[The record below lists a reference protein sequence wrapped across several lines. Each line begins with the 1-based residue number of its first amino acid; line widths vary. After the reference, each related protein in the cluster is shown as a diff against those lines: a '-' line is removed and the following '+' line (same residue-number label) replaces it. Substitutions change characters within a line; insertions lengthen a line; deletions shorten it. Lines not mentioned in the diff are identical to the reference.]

1 MDGNEAAAYVSYAFT
16 EVATIYPITP
26 SSPMADHVDAWAT
39 NGKKNLFGQ
48 PVKLV
53 EMQAESGAAGA
64 MHGSLETG
72 SLTST
77 YTASQGLLLMI
88 PPMYRIAGSQ
98 LPGRIKTGF
107 FPKLDITGNYSYQL
121 EKVEF
126 LPGTDLKH
134 DNYGVEAGLVQNVY
148 SGSAVRKQY
157 DVAKLQHAIAQ
168 LSVEHTVD
176 NMIYAADVSYWSVAA
191 NRNLYELS
199 EQFVQIVRELY
210 EIVNKRFEEGA
221 ISKTDVLMVQ
231 NRLKEAELQLNTN
244 STNYKTALQSLNIMM
259 GVEPDAAVVLTD
271 SIQKVLWVPKQEG
284 LNKALE
290 RRADYQ
296 SAIMG
301 IEMAKLQTD
310 MARSKYLPQLAV
322 GIKEKYGTT
331 LLNVD
336 GKAQW
341 ATTAYAQI
349 NIPVFHWGEMRQN
362 VRLSRTQE
370 WTKELERSQLKDQVS
385 KELNN
390 AWVNVIEI
398 SKKLEIVYSSL
409 DIAKDNLTLNTFS
422 YNEGK
427 LPIIDVLSAQVSW
440 LQAYTN
446 VVSVNYQYKVA
457 LAEYAKALGGTDR

>member
-1 MDGNEAAAYVSYAFT
+1 MKK
-16 EVATIYPITP
+16 IYLIVGA
-26 SSPMADHVDAWAT
+26 MLWGGIVDAQTLSVEQYRQKVLEYNQDIQKSQQAV
-39 NGKKNLFGQ
+39 NGALY
-48 PVKLV
+48 
-53 EMQAESGAAGA
+53 
-64 MHGSLETG
+64 SLKG
-72 SLTST
+72 
-77 YTASQGLLLMI
+77 I
-88 PPMYRIAGSQ
+88 R
-98 LPGRIKTGF
+98 TGF

-370 WTKELERSQLKDQVS
+370 WTKELERSQLKDQVN

>member
-1 MDGNEAAAYVSYAFT
+1 MKK
-16 EVATIYPITP
+16 IYLIVG
-26 SSPMADHVDAWAT
+26 AILWGGIVDAQTLSVEKYRQKVLEYNQDIQKSQQAV
-39 NGKKNLFGQ
+39 NGALY
-48 PVKLV
+48 
-53 EMQAESGAAGA
+53 
-64 MHGSLETG
+64 SLKG
-72 SLTST
+72 
-77 YTASQGLLLMI
+77 
-88 PPMYRIAGSQ
+88 
-98 LPGRIKTGF
+98 IKTGF

>member
-1 MDGNEAAAYVSYAFT
+1 MKK
-16 EVATIYPITP
+16 IYLIVG
-26 SSPMADHVDAWAT
+26 AILWGGIVDAQTLSVEQYRQKVLEYNQDIQKSQQAV
-39 NGKKNLFGQ
+39 NGALY
-48 PVKLV
+48 
-53 EMQAESGAAGA
+53 
-64 MHGSLETG
+64 SLKG
-72 SLTST
+72 
-77 YTASQGLLLMI
+77 
-88 PPMYRIAGSQ
+88 
-98 LPGRIKTGF
+98 IKTGF

-210 EIVNKRFEEGA
+210 EIVTKRFEEGA

>member
-1 MDGNEAAAYVSYAFT
+1 MKK
-16 EVATIYPITP
+16 IYLIVG
-26 SSPMADHVDAWAT
+26 AILWGGIVDAQTLSVEQYRQKVLEYNQDIQKSQQAV
-39 NGKKNLFGQ
+39 NGALY
-48 PVKLV
+48 
-53 EMQAESGAAGA
+53 
-64 MHGSLETG
+64 SLKG
-72 SLTST
+72 
-77 YTASQGLLLMI
+77 
-88 PPMYRIAGSQ
+88 
-98 LPGRIKTGF
+98 IKTGF

-290 RRADYQ
+290 RRADYA

>member
-1 MDGNEAAAYVSYAFT
+1 MKK
-16 EVATIYPITP
+16 IYLIVG
-26 SSPMADHVDAWAT
+26 AILWGGIVDAQTLSVEQYRQKVLEYNQDIQKSQQAV
-39 NGKKNLFGQ
+39 NGALY
-48 PVKLV
+48 
-53 EMQAESGAAGA
+53 
-64 MHGSLETG
+64 SLKG
-72 SLTST
+72 
-77 YTASQGLLLMI
+77 
-88 PPMYRIAGSQ
+88 
-98 LPGRIKTGF
+98 IKTGF

-370 WTKELERSQLKDQVS
+370 WTKELERSQLKDQVR

>member
-1 MDGNEAAAYVSYAFT
+1 MKK
-16 EVATIYPITP
+16 IYLIVGA
-26 SSPMADHVDAWAT
+26 MLWGGIVDAQTLSVEQYRQKVLEYNQDIQKSQQAV
-39 NGKKNLFGQ
+39 NGALY
-48 PVKLV
+48 
-53 EMQAESGAAGA
+53 
-64 MHGSLETG
+64 SLKG
-72 SLTST
+72 
-77 YTASQGLLLMI
+77 I
-88 PPMYRIAGSQ
+88 R
-98 LPGRIKTGF
+98 TGF

-427 LPIIDVLSAQVSW
+427 LPIIDVLSSQVSW

>member
-1 MDGNEAAAYVSYAFT
+1 MKK
-16 EVATIYPITP
+16 IYLIVGA
-26 SSPMADHVDAWAT
+26 MLWGGIVDAQTLSVEQYRQKVLEYNQDIQKSQQAV
-39 NGKKNLFGQ
+39 NGALY
-48 PVKLV
+48 
-53 EMQAESGAAGA
+53 
-64 MHGSLETG
+64 SLKG
-72 SLTST
+72 
-77 YTASQGLLLMI
+77 
-88 PPMYRIAGSQ
+88 
-98 LPGRIKTGF
+98 IKTGF

-134 DNYGVEAGLVQNVY
+134 ENYGVEAGLVQNVY

-301 IEMAKLQTD
+301 IEMAKLHTD

>member
-1 MDGNEAAAYVSYAFT
+1 MKK
-16 EVATIYPITP
+16 IYLIVGA
-26 SSPMADHVDAWAT
+26 MLWGGIVDAQTLSVEQYRQKVLEYNQDIQKSQQAV
-39 NGKKNLFGQ
+39 NGALY
-48 PVKLV
+48 
-53 EMQAESGAAGA
+53 
-64 MHGSLETG
+64 SLKG
-72 SLTST
+72 
-77 YTASQGLLLMI
+77 I
-88 PPMYRIAGSQ
+88 R
-98 LPGRIKTGF
+98 TGF

-176 NMIYAADVSYWSVAA
+176 NMIYAADVSYWSMAA

>member
-1 MDGNEAAAYVSYAFT
+1 MKK
-16 EVATIYPITP
+16 IYLIVGA
-26 SSPMADHVDAWAT
+26 MLWGGIVDAQTLSVEQYRQKVLEYNQDIQKSQQAV
-39 NGKKNLFGQ
+39 NGALY
-48 PVKLV
+48 
-53 EMQAESGAAGA
+53 
-64 MHGSLETG
+64 SLKG
-72 SLTST
+72 
-77 YTASQGLLLMI
+77 I
-88 PPMYRIAGSQ
+88 R
-98 LPGRIKTGF
+98 TGF

-341 ATTAYAQI
+341 ATTAYAQV

>member
-1 MDGNEAAAYVSYAFT
+1 MKK
-16 EVATIYPITP
+16 IYLIVG
-26 SSPMADHVDAWAT
+26 AILWGGIVDAQTLSVEQYRQKVLEYNQDIQKSQQAV
-39 NGKKNLFGQ
+39 NGALY
-48 PVKLV
+48 
-53 EMQAESGAAGA
+53 
-64 MHGSLETG
+64 SLKG
-72 SLTST
+72 
-77 YTASQGLLLMI
+77 
-88 PPMYRIAGSQ
+88 
-98 LPGRIKTGF
+98 IKTGF

-221 ISKTDVLMVQ
+221 ISKTDVLMVP

>member
-1 MDGNEAAAYVSYAFT
+1 MKK
-16 EVATIYPITP
+16 IYLIVG
-26 SSPMADHVDAWAT
+26 AILWGGIVDAQTLSVEQYRQKVLEYNQDIQKSQQAV
-39 NGKKNLFGQ
+39 NGALY
-48 PVKLV
+48 
-53 EMQAESGAAGA
+53 
-64 MHGSLETG
+64 SLKG
-72 SLTST
+72 
-77 YTASQGLLLMI
+77 
-88 PPMYRIAGSQ
+88 
-98 LPGRIKTGF
+98 IKTGF

-199 EQFVQIVRELY
+199 EQFVQIVKELY

>member
-1 MDGNEAAAYVSYAFT
+1 MKK
-16 EVATIYPITP
+16 IYLIVGA
-26 SSPMADHVDAWAT
+26 MLWGGIVDAQTLSVEQYRQKVLEYNQDIQKSQQAV
-39 NGKKNLFGQ
+39 NGALY
-48 PVKLV
+48 
-53 EMQAESGAAGA
+53 
-64 MHGSLETG
+64 SLKG
-72 SLTST
+72 
-77 YTASQGLLLMI
+77 I
-88 PPMYRIAGSQ
+88 R
-98 LPGRIKTGF
+98 TGF

-244 STNYKTALQSLNIMM
+244 STKYKTALQSLNIMM

>member
-1 MDGNEAAAYVSYAFT
+1 MKK
-16 EVATIYPITP
+16 IYLIVGA
-26 SSPMADHVDAWAT
+26 MLWGGIVDAQTLSVEQYRQKVLEYNQDIQKSQQAV
-39 NGKKNLFGQ
+39 NGALY
-48 PVKLV
+48 
-53 EMQAESGAAGA
+53 
-64 MHGSLETG
+64 SLKG
-72 SLTST
+72 
-77 YTASQGLLLMI
+77 I
-88 PPMYRIAGSQ
+88 R
-98 LPGRIKTGF
+98 TGF

-398 SKKLEIVYSSL
+398 SKKLEIVYSAL

>member
-1 MDGNEAAAYVSYAFT
+1 MKK
-16 EVATIYPITP
+16 IYLIVGA
-26 SSPMADHVDAWAT
+26 MLWGGIVDAQTLSVEQYRQKVLEYNQDIQKSQQAV
-39 NGKKNLFGQ
+39 NGALY
-48 PVKLV
+48 
-53 EMQAESGAAGA
+53 
-64 MHGSLETG
+64 SLKG
-72 SLTST
+72 
-77 YTASQGLLLMI
+77 I
-88 PPMYRIAGSQ
+88 R
-98 LPGRIKTGF
+98 TGF

-349 NIPVFHWGEMRQN
+349 NIPVFHWGEMQQN

>member
-1 MDGNEAAAYVSYAFT
+1 MKK
-16 EVATIYPITP
+16 IYLIVG
-26 SSPMADHVDAWAT
+26 AILWGGIVDAQTLSVEQYRQKVLEYNQDIQKSQQAV
-39 NGKKNLFGQ
+39 NGALY
-48 PVKLV
+48 
-53 EMQAESGAAGA
+53 
-64 MHGSLETG
+64 SLKG
-72 SLTST
+72 
-77 YTASQGLLLMI
+77 
-88 PPMYRIAGSQ
+88 
-98 LPGRIKTGF
+98 IKTGF

-148 SGSAVRKQY
+148 SVSAVRKQY

>member
-1 MDGNEAAAYVSYAFT
+1 MKK
-16 EVATIYPITP
+16 IYLIVG
-26 SSPMADHVDAWAT
+26 AILWGGIVDAQTLSVEQYRQKVLEYNQDIQKSQQAV
-39 NGKKNLFGQ
+39 NGALY
-48 PVKLV
+48 
-53 EMQAESGAAGA
+53 
-64 MHGSLETG
+64 SLKG
-72 SLTST
+72 
-77 YTASQGLLLMI
+77 
-88 PPMYRIAGSQ
+88 
-98 LPGRIKTGF
+98 IKTGF

-427 LPIIDVLSAQVSW
+427 LPIIDVFSAQVSW

>member
-1 MDGNEAAAYVSYAFT
+1 MKK
-16 EVATIYPITP
+16 IYLIVG
-26 SSPMADHVDAWAT
+26 AILWGGIVDAQTLSVEQYRQKVLEYNQDIQKSQQAV
-39 NGKKNLFGQ
+39 NGALY
-48 PVKLV
+48 
-53 EMQAESGAAGA
+53 
-64 MHGSLETG
+64 SLKG
-72 SLTST
+72 
-77 YTASQGLLLMI
+77 
-88 PPMYRIAGSQ
+88 
-98 LPGRIKTGF
+98 IKTGF

-259 GVEPDAAVVLTD
+259 VVEPDAAVVLTD

>member
-1 MDGNEAAAYVSYAFT
+1 MKK
-16 EVATIYPITP
+16 IYLIVG
-26 SSPMADHVDAWAT
+26 AILWGGIVDAQTLSVEQYRQKVLEYNQDIQKSQQAV
-39 NGKKNLFGQ
+39 NGALY
-48 PVKLV
+48 
-53 EMQAESGAAGA
+53 
-64 MHGSLETG
+64 SLKG
-72 SLTST
+72 
-77 YTASQGLLLMI
+77 
-88 PPMYRIAGSQ
+88 
-98 LPGRIKTGF
+98 IKTGF

-157 DVAKLQHAIAQ
+157 DVAKFQHAVAQ
-168 LSVEHTVD
+168 LSVEHPVD
-176 NMIYAADVSYWSVAA
+176 NSIYAAAVSHWSLAA

-296 SAIMG
+296 SAIMR

>member
-1 MDGNEAAAYVSYAFT
+1 MKK
-16 EVATIYPITP
+16 IYLIVGA
-26 SSPMADHVDAWAT
+26 MLWGGIVDAQTLSVEQYRQKVLEYNQDIQKSQQAV
-39 NGKKNLFGQ
+39 NGALY
-48 PVKLV
+48 
-53 EMQAESGAAGA
+53 
-64 MHGSLETG
+64 SLKG
-72 SLTST
+72 
-77 YTASQGLLLMI
+77 I
-88 PPMYRIAGSQ
+88 R
-98 LPGRIKTGF
+98 TGF

-284 LNKALE
+284 LNKAQE

>member
-1 MDGNEAAAYVSYAFT
+1 MKK
-16 EVATIYPITP
+16 IYLIVG
-26 SSPMADHVDAWAT
+26 AILWGGIVDAQTLSVEQYRQKVLEYNQDIQKSQQAV
-39 NGKKNLFGQ
+39 NGALY
-48 PVKLV
+48 
-53 EMQAESGAAGA
+53 
-64 MHGSLETG
+64 SLKG
-72 SLTST
+72 
-77 YTASQGLLLMI
+77 
-88 PPMYRIAGSQ
+88 
-98 LPGRIKTGF
+98 IKTGF
-107 FPKLDITGNYSYQL
+107 FPKLDIIGNYSYQL

-296 SAIMG
+296 SAIMW

>member
-1 MDGNEAAAYVSYAFT
+1 MKK
-16 EVATIYPITP
+16 IYLIVG
-26 SSPMADHVDAWAT
+26 AILWGGIVDAQTLSVEQYRQKVLEYNQDIQKSQQAV
-39 NGKKNLFGQ
+39 NGALY
-48 PVKLV
+48 
-53 EMQAESGAAGA
+53 
-64 MHGSLETG
+64 SLKG
-72 SLTST
+72 
-77 YTASQGLLLMI
+77 
-88 PPMYRIAGSQ
+88 
-98 LPGRIKTGF
+98 IKTGF

-244 STNYKTALQSLNIMM
+244 STNYKTALQSLKILM

>member
-1 MDGNEAAAYVSYAFT
+1 MKK
-16 EVATIYPITP
+16 IYLIVGA
-26 SSPMADHVDAWAT
+26 MLWGGIVDAQTLSVEQYRQKVLEYNQDIQKSQQAV
-39 NGKKNLFGQ
+39 NGALY
-48 PVKLV
+48 
-53 EMQAESGAAGA
+53 
-64 MHGSLETG
+64 SLKG
-72 SLTST
+72 
-77 YTASQGLLLMI
+77 I
-88 PPMYRIAGSQ
+88 R
-98 LPGRIKTGF
+98 TGF

-244 STNYKTALQSLNIMM
+244 STNYKTALQSLNSMM

>member
-1 MDGNEAAAYVSYAFT
+1 MKK
-16 EVATIYPITP
+16 IYLIVG
-26 SSPMADHVDAWAT
+26 AILWGGIVDAQTLSVEQYRQKVLEYNQDIQKSQQAV
-39 NGKKNLFGQ
+39 NGALY
-48 PVKLV
+48 
-53 EMQAESGAAGA
+53 
-64 MHGSLETG
+64 SLKG
-72 SLTST
+72 
-77 YTASQGLLLMI
+77 
-88 PPMYRIAGSQ
+88 
-98 LPGRIKTGF
+98 IKTGF

-148 SGSAVRKQY
+148 SGSAVR
-157 DVAKLQHAIAQ
+157 KLQHAIAQ

>member
-1 MDGNEAAAYVSYAFT
+1 MKK
-16 EVATIYPITP
+16 IYLIVGA
-26 SSPMADHVDAWAT
+26 MLWGGIVDAQTLSVEQYRQKVLEYNQDIQKSQQAV
-39 NGKKNLFGQ
+39 NGA
-48 PVKLV
+48 VY
-53 EMQAESGAAGA
+53 
-64 MHGSLETG
+64 SLKG
-72 SLTST
+72 
-77 YTASQGLLLMI
+77 
-88 PPMYRIAGSQ
+88 
-98 LPGRIKTGF
+98 IKTGF

>member
-1 MDGNEAAAYVSYAFT
+1 MKK
-16 EVATIYPITP
+16 IYLIVGA
-26 SSPMADHVDAWAT
+26 MLWGGIVDAQTLSVEQYRQKVLEYNQDIQKSQQAV
-39 NGKKNLFGQ
+39 NGALY
-48 PVKLV
+48 
-53 EMQAESGAAGA
+53 
-64 MHGSLETG
+64 SLKG
-72 SLTST
+72 
-77 YTASQGLLLMI
+77 I
-88 PPMYRIAGSQ
+88 R
-98 LPGRIKTGF
+98 TGF

-336 GKAQW
+336 GKARW

>member
-1 MDGNEAAAYVSYAFT
+1 MKK
-16 EVATIYPITP
+16 IYLIVG
-26 SSPMADHVDAWAT
+26 AILWGGIVDAQTLSVEQYRQKVLEYNQDIQKSQQAV
-39 NGKKNLFGQ
+39 NGALY
-48 PVKLV
+48 
-53 EMQAESGAAGA
+53 
-64 MHGSLETG
+64 SLKG
-72 SLTST
+72 
-77 YTASQGLLLMI
+77 I
-88 PPMYRIAGSQ
+88 R
-98 LPGRIKTGF
+98 TGF

-121 EKVEF
+121 ENVEF

>member
-1 MDGNEAAAYVSYAFT
+1 MKK
-16 EVATIYPITP
+16 IYLIVG
-26 SSPMADHVDAWAT
+26 AILWGGIVDAQTLSVEQYRQKVLEYNQDIQKSQQAV
-39 NGKKNLFGQ
+39 NGALY
-48 PVKLV
+48 
-53 EMQAESGAAGA
+53 
-64 MHGSLETG
+64 SLKG
-72 SLTST
+72 
-77 YTASQGLLLMI
+77 
-88 PPMYRIAGSQ
+88 
-98 LPGRIKTGF
+98 IKTGF

-126 LPGTDLKH
+126 MPGTDLKH

>member
-1 MDGNEAAAYVSYAFT
+1 MKK
-16 EVATIYPITP
+16 IYLIVG
-26 SSPMADHVDAWAT
+26 AILWGGIVDAQTLSVEQYRQKVLEYNQDIQKSQQAV
-39 NGKKNLFGQ
+39 NGALY
-48 PVKLV
+48 
-53 EMQAESGAAGA
+53 
-64 MHGSLETG
+64 SLKG
-72 SLTST
+72 
-77 YTASQGLLLMI
+77 
-88 PPMYRIAGSQ
+88 
-98 LPGRIKTGF
+98 IKTGF

-296 SAIMG
+296 SSIMG
-301 IEMAKLQTD
+301 IDMAKLQTD

>member
-1 MDGNEAAAYVSYAFT
+1 MKK
-16 EVATIYPITP
+16 IYLIVGA
-26 SSPMADHVDAWAT
+26 MLWGGIVDAQTLSVEQYRQKVLEYNQDIQKSQQAV
-39 NGKKNLFGQ
+39 NGALY
-48 PVKLV
+48 
-53 EMQAESGAAGA
+53 
-64 MHGSLETG
+64 SLKG
-72 SLTST
+72 
-77 YTASQGLLLMI
+77 I
-88 PPMYRIAGSQ
+88 R
-98 LPGRIKTGF
+98 TGF

-168 LSVEHTVD
+168 LSVEHTAD

>member
-1 MDGNEAAAYVSYAFT
+1 MKK
-16 EVATIYPITP
+16 IYLIVG
-26 SSPMADHVDAWAT
+26 AILWGGIVDAQTLSVEQYRQKVLEYNQDIQKSQQAV
-39 NGKKNLFGQ
+39 NGALY
-48 PVKLV
+48 
-53 EMQAESGAAGA
+53 
-64 MHGSLETG
+64 SLKG
-72 SLTST
+72 
-77 YTASQGLLLMI
+77 
-88 PPMYRIAGSQ
+88 
-98 LPGRIKTGF
+98 IKTGF

-427 LPIIDVLSAQVSW
+427 LPIIDVLSAQVS
-440 LQAYTN
+440 
-446 VVSVNYQYKVA
+446 
-457 LAEYAKALGGTDR
+457 

>member
-1 MDGNEAAAYVSYAFT
+1 MKK
-16 EVATIYPITP
+16 IYLIVG
-26 SSPMADHVDAWAT
+26 AILWGGIVDAQTLSVEQYRQKVLEYNQDIQKSQQAV
-39 NGKKNLFGQ
+39 NGALY
-48 PVKLV
+48 
-53 EMQAESGAAGA
+53 
-64 MHGSLETG
+64 SLKG
-72 SLTST
+72 
-77 YTASQGLLLMI
+77 
-88 PPMYRIAGSQ
+88 
-98 LPGRIKTGF
+98 IKTGF

-290 RRADYQ
+290 RRADHQ

>member
-1 MDGNEAAAYVSYAFT
+1 MKK
-16 EVATIYPITP
+16 IYLIVG
-26 SSPMADHVDAWAT
+26 AILWGGIVDAQTLSVEQYRQKVLEYNQDIQKSQQAV
-39 NGKKNLFGQ
+39 NGALY
-48 PVKLV
+48 
-53 EMQAESGAAGA
+53 
-64 MHGSLETG
+64 SLKG
-72 SLTST
+72 
-77 YTASQGLLLMI
+77 
-88 PPMYRIAGSQ
+88 
-98 LPGRIKTGF
+98 IKTGF

-134 DNYGVEAGLVQNVY
+134 DNCGVEAGLVQNVY

>member
-1 MDGNEAAAYVSYAFT
+1 MKK
-16 EVATIYPITP
+16 IYLIVGA
-26 SSPMADHVDAWAT
+26 MLWGGIVDAQTLSVEQYRQKVLEYNQDIQKSQQAV
-39 NGKKNLFGQ
+39 NGALY
-48 PVKLV
+48 
-53 EMQAESGAAGA
+53 
-64 MHGSLETG
+64 SLKG
-72 SLTST
+72 
-77 YTASQGLLLMI
+77 I
-88 PPMYRIAGSQ
+88 R
-98 LPGRIKTGF
+98 TGF

-231 NRLKEAELQLNTN
+231 HRLKEAELQLNTN